1 MTSIGVM
8 MSQNGNNYGSLS
20 TVDVDAKKRSKI
32 GALPMVNEMD
42 SGNESDLESHG
53 THRSVAVPGHDEPW
67 LKNFFAYAG
76 PGALVAVGYMDP
88 GNWSS
93 DIGGGSAYNYDL
105 LFVVLW
111 ASLIALFFQILSVKL
126 AIATGKD
133 LAQASKVR
141 YSEKM
146 NYVLW
151 LVAETAIMATDLA
164 EVLGSAIA
172 LKLLFGLR
180 LEIGVMVTAIDVV
193 IVFAM
198 QGSQI
203 QMIEVL
209 VILLIVII
217 IGCFGVQLFLS
228 QPQIEPLLQGMFVPK
243 VDMLTNPQK
252 LFMSISILG
261 ATIMPHSLFL
271 HSSMVLTRSHPL
283 TMRGKKEALSFAVL
297 DCTVSLSMAF
307 FVNASILIVA
317 AAAFYKHGYH
327 EVADLIEANKLL
339 DPLLGSQFAS
349 IAFAIALLASGLNST
364 LTGTMAGQVV
374 MEGFIDWTLDPFYR
388 RILTRAAAIVPAML
402 VIIIGGDG
410 ASNDLLLFSQV
421 ILSFALPFA
430 VVPLVQLTA
439 DDKVMG
445 EEFVNSQATTGVSYL
460 FAGLISLL
468 NVLLVVFAVTGN
480 S

>member
-1 MTSIGVM
+1 MASIGIM

-32 GALPMVNEMD
+32 GALSTLTNVAGGD
-42 SGNESDLESHG
+42 DGDESDLESRG

-67 LKNFFAYAG
+67 LKKFFAYAG

-111 ASLIALFFQILSVKL
+111 ASLIALFFQLLSVKL

-198 QGSQI
+198 QVRFFQVL
-203 QMIEVL
+203 QM
-209 VILLIVII
+209 
-217 IGCFGVQLFLS
+217 CFNNFG
-228 QPQIEPLLQGMFVPK
+228 
-243 VDMLTNPQK
+243 
-252 LFMSISILG
+252 
-261 ATIMPHSLFL
+261 
-271 HSSMVLTRSHPL
+271 
-283 TMRGKKEALSFAVL
+283 
-297 DCTVSLSMAF
+297 
-307 FVNASILIVA
+307 
-317 AAAFYKHGYH
+317 
-327 EVADLIEANKLL
+327 
-339 DPLLGSQFAS
+339 
-349 IAFAIALLASGLNST
+349 
-364 LTGTMAGQVV
+364 
-374 MEGFIDWTLDPFYR
+374 
-388 RILTRAAAIVPAML
+388 
-402 VIIIGGDG
+402 
-410 ASNDLLLFSQV
+410 
-421 ILSFALPFA
+421 
-430 VVPLVQLTA
+430 
-439 DDKVMG
+439 
-445 EEFVNSQATTGVSYL
+445 
-460 FAGLISLL
+460 
-468 NVLLVVFAVTGN
+468 
-480 S
+480 